1 MIPDMK
7 IRTKC
12 TRILMKLRDYP
23 LEWLF
28 VFRLKH
34 QVNAITLSRLK
45 RLSKITQ
52 VFQLG
57 RIKDLITH

>member
-7 IRTKC
+7 IRTKS
-12 TRILMKLRDYP
+12 TRILIKLGGYH
-23 LEWLF
+23 LEWLL
-28 VFRLKH
+28 VCHLKY
-34 QVNAITLSRLK
+34 QINASTLSRLK

-57 RIKDLITH
+57 LIMDLITH